1 VCSLEDPAGKAVS
14 TFEFDFNEPYSVLL
28 RGDNGKVA
36 VPAQLGPTEISFV
49 MQGERGAAIT
59 RIDRAH
65 GVLAITL
72 ENTGSLGGHC
82 HNKDGGA
89 VSF

>member
-1 VCSLEDPAGKAVS
+1 
-14 TFEFDFNEPYSVLL
+14 VLL

-49 MQGERGAAIT
+49 MQGDNGAAVT
-59 RIDRAH
+59 RIDRKA
-65 GVLAITL
+65 GVLGISL
-72 ENTGSLGGHC
+72 ENRGSLSGHC
-82 HNKDGGA
+82 HRKDGGA